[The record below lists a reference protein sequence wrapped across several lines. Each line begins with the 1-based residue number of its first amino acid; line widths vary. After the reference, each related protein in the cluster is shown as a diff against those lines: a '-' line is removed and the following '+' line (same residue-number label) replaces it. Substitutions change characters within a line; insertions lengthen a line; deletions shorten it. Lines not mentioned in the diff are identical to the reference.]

1 MAITN
6 IKLTRAAAAN
16 VVYAQT
22 NQTRVITTIYLC
34 NTGANVATANVYLVP
49 ASGNIIS
56 DANGNLIF
64 TNLSIAAGDTYI
76 VDSERIVLD
85 TGDSI
90 FANISSG
97 TPGAVVMT
105 VSSVGA

>member
-6 IKLTRAAAAN
+6 TRLPRATVAN
-16 VVYAQT
+16 VVYAQA
-22 NQTRVITTIYLC
+22 NQTRVITTMYLC

-49 ASGNIIS
+49 ATGNIVT
-56 DANGNLIF
+56 DAFGSLVF

-76 VDSERIVLD
+76 VDSERIVLE
-85 TGDSI
+85 TGDAI
-90 FANISSG
+90 YANISSG
-97 TPGAVVMT
+97 TPGAVIMT